1 MALLTEKRFKRSNK
15 LTELLGQSGD
25 ILKALLSHSRL
36 PNSAK
41 RTACEAIH
49 PLYAREI
56 RYLAKSTTGWHF
68 SAHKVMP
75 EDIDDFELDQLAS
88 DTADH
93 APSLS
98 ALLDTLL
105 SAKKTLSPASQT
117 MAADSD
123 SDNDHESVDD
133 DQVVLEGT
141 GRTPPAS
148 PDQQKKTNQADER
161 RKTLLRI
168 VRHSLK
174 RTVIFSILIQSSCQK
189 ANTFQS
195 MFGVFLHACRTPEK
209 VIETLAHMGISV
221 STKTIHYSI
230 KSLSMNARR
239 ALQELGRT
247 MRAAIAYD
255 NVDIMLRRSV
265 AVVEKSNENLR
276 HLTSGLFFPLMHGV
290 TREHL
295 KYSKLLWEKSPFNPA
310 NANAILEKK
319 TYFDLLRLMPDELD
333 ESGTTTRD
341 RFVAWLYLRD
351 LCTYGP
357 EYFRAFRPHF
367 ADPEPIEAIPVVK
380 TDILPAYAMEVNNST
395 TSGNIQAIDNLLEQG
410 GILDP

>member
-1 MALLTEKRFKRSNK
+1 
-15 LTELLGQSGD
+15 
-25 ILKALLSHSRL
+25 
-36 PNSAK
+36 
-41 RTACEAIH
+41 
-49 PLYAREI
+49 
-56 RYLAKSTTGWHF
+56 
-68 SAHKVMP
+68 
-75 EDIDDFELDQLAS
+75 
-88 DTADH
+88 
-93 APSLS
+93 
-98 ALLDTLL
+98 
-105 SAKKTLSPASQT
+105 
-117 MAADSD
+117 
-123 SDNDHESVDD
+123 
-133 DQVVLEGT
+133 
-141 GRTPPAS
+141 
-148 PDQQKKTNQADER
+148 
-161 RKTLLRI
+161 
-168 VRHSLK
+168 K
-174 RTVIFSILIQSSCQK
+174 RTVIFSILIQSLCQK

-295 KYSKLLWEKSPFNPA
+295 KYSKLLWEKSLFNPA